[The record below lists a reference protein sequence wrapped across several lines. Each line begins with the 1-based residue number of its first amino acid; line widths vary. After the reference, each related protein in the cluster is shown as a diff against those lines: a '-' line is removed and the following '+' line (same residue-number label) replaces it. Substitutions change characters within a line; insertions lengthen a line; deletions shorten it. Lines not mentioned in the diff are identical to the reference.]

1 LARSMFA
8 THLKWLPIGI
18 GLSLAAPAQAM
29 DSNLYL
35 IALAGQSNMT
45 GAGDVKLL
53 PVGFPMNGPR
63 IWNFTNADIWEPARE
78 PIDSNDGQID
88 VVSRDRHPGVGP
100 ALAMADAFTAKY
112 PKVSV
117 GLIPC
122 GKSGSSIEKWQPDP
136 SRSSLYGS
144 CLYRQKQA
152 AQQGK
157 LRALVFWQGGQDGKD
172 KKTAKQWGKN
182 FKTMVTAWRADV
194 GDPKLPVILLMLK
207 PGTEQTLRK
216 YPYRDVVRQQQLSV
230 QLPYLTK
237 IETIGYDYKS
247 DDIHLTTAGQLALG
261 PVIAAALPAP

>member
-1 LARSMFA
+1 MFA
-8 THLKWLPIGI
+8 TFFKRLPIAI
-18 GLSLAAPAQAM
+18 TLSLAAPAQAM

-35 IALAGQSNMT
+35 IALAGQSNMI
-45 GAGDVKLL
+45 GAGDVRML

-63 IWNFTNADIWEPARE
+63 IWNFTNADIWELARE
-78 PIDSNDGQID
+78 PIDSNYGQVD
-88 VVSRDRHPGVGP
+88 AVSRDEHPGVGP

-122 GKSGSSIEKWQPDP
+122 GKSGSSIEKWHPDMSARASIGK
-136 SRSSLYGS
+136 SRPHS
-144 CLYRQKQA
+144 K
-152 AQQGK
+152 GK
-157 LRALVFWQGGQDGKD
+157 LRALVFWQDGQDGKD

-194 GDPKLPVILLMLK
+194 GDPKLPVILLVLK
-207 PGTEQTLRK
+207 PGTEQTLQK

-237 IETIGYDYKS
+237 IGIIGYDYSS

>member
-1 LARSMFA
+1 MTLL
-8 THLKWLPIGI
+8 TWLPLGI
-18 GLSLAAPAQAM
+18 GLLLMAPAHAV
-29 DSNLYL
+29 DGNLYL

-53 PVGFPMNGPR
+53 PVGFPVNGPR

-78 PIDSNDGQID
+78 PIDSNYDQVD
-88 VVSRDRHPGVGP
+88 AVSRDKHPGVGP
-100 ALAMADAFTAKY
+100 ALAMGDAFTAKY
-112 PKVSV
+112 PKVEV

-122 GKSGSSIEKWQPDP
+122 GKSGSSIEKWQPDK
-136 SRSSLYGS
+136 SRDSLYGS

-152 AQQGK
+152 AQQGR

-172 KKTAKQWGKN
+172 KKTAKHWGEN
-182 FKTMVTAWRADV
+182 FKTMVKAWRADV
-194 GDPKLPVILLMLK
+194 GDAKLPVILLVLK
-207 PGTEQTLRK
+207 PGTAQTLKK
-216 YPYRDVVRQQQLSV
+216 YPYRDVIRQQQLSV
-230 QLPYLTK
+230 KLPYLTR